1 LLSIHAVSPH
11 PLAMVD
17 VALTPAAAREAE
29 LSIVIDVLRA
39 ASTIVQAL
47 DAGYRRVLCV
57 PELDA
62 ARALAA
68 PGRVLAGERLC
79 VRPPGF
85 ALGNSPADMLCPRA
99 EDLVFTTTN
108 GTRAIARAAELS
120 PVVLIAGLLNL
131 DAVIAA
137 AEGHDSVQ
145 IVCAGVVGRP
155 ALDDAYVA
163 GRIVTRLEGRASDTA
178 LAACAIAA
186 AYPSAYDA
194 LAASTSARTLRATGL
209 AEDVEWCA
217 RESAIDCVPRV
228 EGLDRGIAFIKISQ
242 SILAKAS

>member
-1 LLSIHAVSPH
+1 
-11 PLAMVD
+11 MVD
-17 VALTPAAAREAE
+17 VAFTPAAALEAE

-39 ASTIVQAL
+39 TSTIVQAL

-79 VRPPGF
+79 VPPPGF
-85 ALGNSPADMLCPRA
+85 ELGNSPAEMIAPRA
-99 EDLVFTTTN
+99 EELVLTTTN

-137 AEGHDSVQ
+137 AHGRSVQ
-145 IVCAGVVGRP
+145 IVCAGVVGQP

-163 GRIVTRLEGRASDTA
+163 GRIVERLEAPPSDTA
-178 LAACAIAA
+178 LVACAIAA
-186 AYPSAYDA
+186 VYPCAYDA
-194 LAASTSARTLRATGL
+194 LAASTSARMLIATGL
-209 AEDVEWCA
+209 AADIEWCA
-217 RESAIDCVPRV
+217 RESVTDCVPRV
-228 EGLDRGIAFIKISQ
+228 ERLDRGATIIDKPQIVFS
-242 SILAKAS
+242 KAA